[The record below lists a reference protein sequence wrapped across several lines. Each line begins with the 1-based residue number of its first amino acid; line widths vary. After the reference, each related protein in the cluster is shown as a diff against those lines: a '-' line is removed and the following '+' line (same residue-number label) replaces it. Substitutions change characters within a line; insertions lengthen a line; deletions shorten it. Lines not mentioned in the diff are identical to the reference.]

1 LQTLEKDF
9 KEILQKNSEQEQY
22 TQKLEGKIV
31 WLQQENEKAQN
42 EIQDAI
48 EQNDGLKNKLAE
60 AEYTISVESSEAWKK
75 SQVSFI
81 VFAINLLF
89 CIFYLD

>member
-1 LQTLEKDF
+1 MQTLEKDF

-22 TQKLEGKIV
+22 TKKLEGKIV

-42 EIQDAI
+42 EIQDAN

-60 AEYTISVESSEAWKK
+60 TEYTISLESSEAWKK